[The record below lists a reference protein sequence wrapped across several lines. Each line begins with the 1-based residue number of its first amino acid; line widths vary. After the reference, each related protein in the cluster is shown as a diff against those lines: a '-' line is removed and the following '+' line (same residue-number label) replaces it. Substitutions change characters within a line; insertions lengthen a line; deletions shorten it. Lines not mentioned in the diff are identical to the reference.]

1 MGTCITEF
9 NHLEKEQS
17 LSESKGTP
25 PILDMLLLLKQLK
38 VKGHGKLKHEISEVL

>member
-17 LSESKGTP
+17 LSDNKGSP
-25 PILDMLLLLKQLK
+25 VILDIFLIHKQLK
-38 VKGHGKLKHEISEVL
+38 VKGEVS